1 MTEKLIVMIKGAYTQ
16 LIKKVVKAMVAVNM
30 NLMPP
35 RVIRRK
41 AYLWIGS
48 FFKLSKDLGLKNCP
62 NT

>member
-1 MTEKLIVMIKGAYTQ
+1 MIKGAYTQ